1 MSTNAF
7 PGAMS
12 AEVECD
18 FELGVAHVLFI
29 DTVDYPKWLLNEQRR
44 VLETLKKIVR
54 ATRSFQ
60 DAKFGSRLRL
70 KPCNLSDA
78 AAQARRSASGQK
90 HCRRS
95 LKKHCCASIREPQR
109 V

>member
-1 MSTNAF
+1 M
-7 PGAMS
+7 AMS
-12 AEVECD
+12 AETECYSEVEIP
-18 FELGVAHVLFI
+18 HVLFI
-29 DTVDYPKWLLNEQRR
+29 DTVGYSKLLLNEQRR

-70 KPCNLSDA
+70 KPCNLSDV
-78 AAQARRSASGQK
+78 AAQARRSASGK
-90 HCRRS
+90 KRCRHS

>member
-1 MSTNAF
+1 
-7 PGAMS
+7 MS
-12 AEVECD
+12 AETECD
-18 FELGVAHVLFI
+18 SELGIAHVLFI
-29 DTVDYPKWLLNEQRR
+29 DTVGYSKLLLNEQRR

-54 ATRSFQ
+54 ATRSLQ
-60 DAKFGSRLRL
+60 DAKFASRLRL

-78 AAQARRSASGQK
+78 AAQARRNASEQN
-90 HCRRS
+90 RRRHS

>member
-1 MSTNAF
+1 
-7 PGAMS
+7 MS
-12 AEVECD
+12 AETECYSD
-18 FELGVAHVLFI
+18 LGIAHVLFI
-29 DTVDYPKWLLNEQRR
+29 DTLGYSKLLLNEQRR

-60 DAKFGSRLRL
+60 DAKFASRLRL

-78 AAQARRSASGQK
+78 AAQARRSASGQNR
-90 HCRRS
+90 CRHS

>member
-1 MSTNAF
+1 
-7 PGAMS
+7 MS
-12 AEVECD
+12 AETECD
-18 FELGVAHVLFI
+18 SELGIAHVLFI
-29 DTVDYPKWLLNEQRR
+29 DTVGYSKLLLNEQRR

-60 DAKFGSRLRL
+60 DAKFASRPRL

-78 AAQARRSASGQK
+78 AAQARRSASGQNRCG
-90 HCRRS
+90 HS